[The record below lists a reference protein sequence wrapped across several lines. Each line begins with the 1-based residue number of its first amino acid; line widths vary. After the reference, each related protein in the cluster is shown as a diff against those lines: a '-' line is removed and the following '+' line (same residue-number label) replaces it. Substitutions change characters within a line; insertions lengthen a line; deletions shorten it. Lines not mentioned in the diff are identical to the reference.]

1 MNILAQQSTPL
12 QSMTSLEIAELVD
25 SRHDSVKRTIERLS
39 DQDVIELPP
48 TVEIKTAT
56 KPVQVYVFSGE
67 QGKLDSITVVAQL
80 CPHFTAQIVKRWQ
93 ELEKQT
99 QQEPLSQI
107 ANHMATLAQGMDIVL
122 QQMNHTDSYIKLLE
136 INQKGTVKITRELA
150 EEVKRYR
157 AMGYSLSEI
166 ARHLRISKTSASLI
180 VNDKYPFAELPSDQ
194 SVNRMIETC
203 RQLVEKKEI

>member
-1 MNILAQQSTPL
+1 MNILAQQSAPL